1 MEAAA
6 FSLLAAAA
14 AFALP
19 AAEAVEEETL
29 LGFQDR
35 SITLCSTDCS
45 ISI

>member
-19 AAEAVEEETL
+19 AAAAAEETL
-29 LGFQDR
+29 QRFQDR
-35 SITLCSTDCS
+35 SITLCSTDS
-45 ISI
+45 